1 MKNSLKPEL
10 LNGVVLKFVALCN
23 EGSTVMAF
31 DIMSVPKKRLLD
43 RVVLNRIDSIKKIH
57 ANFYGIESM
66 LVGCVAIEIQAR
78 LF

>member
-1 MKNSLKPEL
+1 
-10 LNGVVLKFVALCN
+10 
-23 EGSTVMAF
+23 MAF
-31 DIMSVPKKRLLD
+31 DITSVPKKRLLD